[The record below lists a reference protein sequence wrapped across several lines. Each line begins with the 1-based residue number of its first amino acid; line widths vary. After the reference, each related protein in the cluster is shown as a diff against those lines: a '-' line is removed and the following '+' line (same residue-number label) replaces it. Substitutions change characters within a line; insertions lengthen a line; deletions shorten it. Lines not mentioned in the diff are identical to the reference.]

1 MAAMHY
7 FFEQMLIVSSPVA
20 HVHICDGER
29 FYSTVYVRFEA
40 LPLASVILISELRYF
55 AEHRLGDPGLDGN
68 VSFEIGVVQR
78 LDINLYALGVSGRR
92 W

>member
-55 AEHRLGDPGLDGN
+55 AEHRLGDPGVGWQCQLRN
-68 VSFEIGVVQR
+68 WSLFNASI
-78 LDINLYALGVSGRR
+78 LIYTL
-92 W
+92 